1 MKMATYKQT
10 VFIVDDDEP
19 VRSALRL
26 LMKSVGH
33 DAMTFT
39 SGDEFLASCKPGISG
54 CLILDIRMPGMSG
67 LELQEKLR
75 EQGVNI
81 PIIFITGHG
90 DVPMAVQAMKHG
102 AMEFL
107 QKPFREQD
115 LIDRVNEALEK
126 NLNVHKLALQRT
138 EIKQRVTK
146 LTPRERQIMDMIVQG
161 KASKVIAIDLGVSQ
175 RTVDTHRTR
184 IMRKMQAKSLA
195 ELVKT
200 AVRHQD

>member
-1 MKMATYKQT
+1 MATYKQT

>member
-1 MKMATYKQT
+1 MATYKQT

-54 CLILDIRMPGMSG
+54 CLVLDIRMPGMSG

-115 LIDRVNEALEK
+115 LVDRVNEALEK

-200 AVRHQD
+200 VVRHQD

>member
-115 LIDRVNEALEK
+115 LVDRVNEALEK

>member
-1 MKMATYKQT
+1 MTIVKPT
-10 VFIVDDDEP
+10 VFIVDDDEA
-19 VRSALRL
+19 VRGALRL

-33 DAMTFT
+33 EAKTFD
-39 SGDEFLASCKPGISG
+39 SGDEFLASCSSGVSG

-67 LELQEKLR
+67 LELQEKLQQ
-75 EQGVNI
+75 QGVNI

-115 LIDRVNEALEK
+115 LVDLVSQALEQ
-126 NLNVHKLALQRT
+126 NENSHKLALQST
-138 EIKQRVTK
+138 EIEPRIAK

-161 KASKVIAIDLGVSQ
+161 NANKVIAIDLGVSQ
-175 RTVDTHRTR
+175 RTVETHRTR
-184 IMRKMQAKSLA
+184 IMRKMQARSLA
-195 ELVKT
+195 ELVRM
-200 AVRHQD
+200 AVRLQD

>member
-1 MKMATYKQT
+1 MATYKQT

-115 LIDRVNEALEK
+115 LVDRVNEALEK

>member
-1 MKMATYKQT
+1 MTISKQT

-33 DAMTFT
+33 EAKTFAT
-39 SGDEFLASCKPGISG
+39 GDEFLISCSSGVSG

-67 LELQEKLR
+67 LDLQEKLQQ
-75 EQGVNI
+75 QGVNI

-115 LIDRVNEALEK
+115 LVDLVNQALEQ
-126 NLNVHKLALQRT
+126 NENSHELALQRT
-138 EIKQRVTK
+138 EIEPRIAK
-146 LTPRERQIMDMIVQG
+146 LTARERQIMDMIVQG
-161 KASKVIAIDLGVSQ
+161 NANKVIAIDLGVSQ
-175 RTVDTHRTR
+175 RTVETHRTR

-195 ELVKT
+195 ELVQM
-200 AVRHQD
+200 AVRVQD

>member
-1 MKMATYKQT
+1 MATYKQT

-107 QKPFREQD
+107 QKPFSEQD
-115 LIDRVNEALEK
+115 LVDRVNEALEK

>member
-1 MKMATYKQT
+1 MTKNKQT

-19 VRSALRL
+19 VRGALQL

-33 DAMTFT
+33 DAKTFAT
-39 SGDEFLASCKPGISG
+39 GDEFLAACSPGIPG

-67 LELQEKLR
+67 LELQEKLHQ
-75 EQGVNI
+75 QGVNI

-90 DVPMAVQAMKHG
+90 DVPMAVEAMKQG
-102 AMEFL
+102 ALEFL

-115 LIDRVNEALEK
+115 LVDRVNEALEK
-126 NLNVHKLALQRT
+126 DESASKFALQRT
-138 EIKQRVTK
+138 EIEPRIAK

-161 KASKVIAIDLGVSQ
+161 KANKVIAIDLGVSQ
-175 RTVDTHRTR
+175 RTVETHRTR

-195 ELVKT
+195 ELVRM
-200 AVRHQD
+200 AVRLQE

>member
-1 MKMATYKQT
+1 MATYKQT

-54 CLILDIRMPGMSG
+54 CLVLDIRMPGMSG

>member
-1 MKMATYKQT
+1 MTKNKQT

-19 VRSALRL
+19 VRGALQL

-33 DAMTFT
+33 DAKTFAT
-39 SGDEFLASCKPGISG
+39 GDEFLAACSPGIPG

-67 LELQEKLR
+67 LELQEKLHQ
-75 EQGVNI
+75 QGVNI

-90 DVPMAVQAMKHG
+90 DVPMAVEAMKQG
-102 AMEFL
+102 ALEFL

-115 LIDRVNEALEK
+115 LVDRVNEALEK
-126 NLNVHKLALQRT
+126 DESASKFALQRT
-138 EIKQRVTK
+138 EIEPRIAK

-161 KASKVIAIDLGVSQ
+161 KANKVIAIDLGVSQ
-175 RTVDTHRTR
+175 RTVETHRTR

-195 ELVKT
+195 ELVQM
-200 AVRHQD
+200 AVRLQD

>member
-1 MKMATYKQT
+1 MAIVKPT
-10 VFIVDDDEP
+10 VFIVDDDEA
-19 VRSALRL
+19 VRGALRL

-33 DAMTFT
+33 ETKTFD
-39 SGDEFLASCKPGISG
+39 SGDEFLASCSSGVSG

-67 LELQEKLR
+67 LELQQKLQQ
-75 EQGVNI
+75 QGVNI

-115 LIDRVNEALEK
+115 LVDLVNQALEK
-126 NLNVHKLALQRT
+126 NEKSHKLVLQRT
-138 EIKQRVTK
+138 EIEPRIEK
-146 LTPRERQIMDMIVQG
+146 LTARERQIMDMIVQG
-161 KASKVIAIDLGVSQ
+161 NANKVIAIDLGVSQ
-175 RTVDTHRTR
+175 RTVETHRTR

-195 ELVKT
+195 ELVQMV
-200 AVRHQD
+200 VRLQY

>member
-54 CLILDIRMPGMSG
+54 CLVLDIRMPGMSG

-115 LIDRVNEALEK
+115 LVDRVNEALEK

>member
-1 MKMATYKQT
+1 MTIVKQT

-33 DAMTFT
+33 ETSTFA
-39 SGDEFLASCKPGISG
+39 SGDEFFAFCSPDISG
-54 CLILDIRMPGMSG
+54 CLVLDIRMPGMSG
-67 LELQEKLR
+67 LELQEKLHQ
-75 EQGVNI
+75 QGVNM

-115 LIDRVNEALEK
+115 LVDRVNEALEK
-126 NLNVHKLALQRT
+126 DLNTHKLALQGT
-138 EIKQRVTK
+138 EIEQRVTK

-161 KASKVIAIDLGVSQ
+161 KASKVIAIDLDVSQ

-184 IMRKMQAKSLA
+184 IMRKMQARSLA
-195 ELVKT
+195 ELVQM